1 MYAVCA
7 EGVCGAGSS
16 LAGFCYLLLMPAAV
30 LPVRLS
36 GTAVGSWMGGRA
48 CVRVHGSHS
57 APLSSLL
64 FLLLLLLLLFLL
76 LGVCL
81 SWCVCLVVFLLG
93 RRGVSARIGCAK
105 VYSKSML

>member
-7 EGVCGAGSS
+7 EGVCGACSS

-64 FLLLLLLLLFLL
+64 FLMLLLLLFLL
-76 LGVCL
+76 LGCVFVLVGVCGCL
-81 SWCVCLVVFLLG
+81 SPGSPW
-93 RRGVSARIGCAK
+93 GVRTHR
-105 VYSKSML
+105 VR

>member
-7 EGVCGAGSS
+7 EGVCGACSS

-64 FLLLLLLLLFLL
+64 FLMLLLLLVCVFVLV
-76 LGVCL
+76 GVCGCL
-81 SWCVCLVVFLLG
+81 SPGSPWSVRTYRV
-93 RRGVSARIGCAK
+93 R
-105 VYSKSML
+105 

>member
-7 EGVCGAGSS
+7 EGVCGACSS

-64 FLLLLLLLLFLL
+64 FLPLLLLLLLLVCVFVLV
-76 LGVCL
+76 GVCGCL
-81 SWCVCLVVFLLG
+81 SPGSPWGVRTYRVC
-93 RRGVSARIGCAK
+93 
-105 VYSKSML
+105 